1 MFWNRQTAKVLICFS
16 LKYNLDEIIYFLKI
30 LKPLKFKLFQ
40 DKKNN
45 NNKVNKAVRKR
56 VCGKSVV

>member
-30 LKPLKFKLFQ
+30 LQPLKFKLFQ
-40 DKKNN
+40 DKKKKK
-45 NNKVNKAVRKR
+45 NKVNKAVRKR

>member
-40 DKKNN
+40 DKKKK

-56 VCGKSVV
+56 VCSKSVV

>member
-16 LKYNLDEIIYFLKI
+16 LKYNLDEIIYFLKK

-40 DKKNN
+40 DKKKK

-56 VCGKSVV
+56 VCSKSVV